1 MNGDQQQQN
10 RLTRTD
16 WVVLFVA
23 VIAHAFAL
31 AVFLRWLKRQ

>member
-1 MNGDQQQQN
+1 MNGEQQN

-16 WVVLFVA
+16 WVILVVGL
-23 VIAHAFAL
+23 IAHALAL